1 MFTFANNI
9 IIITKNNVTIMGIL
23 FFICIIAVIV
33 IYCLL
38 KPSKQSPT
46 PPISSLTPTNPPT
59 PPTKPTN
66 NKKNLLGPCVE
77 EVWSLTKF
85 AKKFD
90 RMKVGDCTNHDTG
103 EVFKSCIF
111 FKDNTLTFVYF
122 SKTLGV
128 LTKEEISKRKGELK
142 VGRASNNKYYLY
154 VGKDNISENVDLGID
169 NYE

>member
-1 MFTFANNI
+1 
-9 IIITKNNVTIMGIL
+9 MGIL
-23 FFICIIAVIV
+23 FFICIIAVIA

-46 PPISSLTPTNPPT
+46 PPISSPIPTNPPT

-77 EVWSLTKF
+77 EVWSLTEF
-85 AKKFD
+85 TKKFD
-90 RMKVGDCTNHDTG
+90 RMKIGDCTNHNTG

-122 SKTLGV
+122 YKTIGV
-128 LTKEEISKRKGELK
+128 LTKEEISKRKDELK

-154 VGKDNISENVDLGID
+154 TGEDNIPENVDLNIQD
-169 NYE
+169 YE